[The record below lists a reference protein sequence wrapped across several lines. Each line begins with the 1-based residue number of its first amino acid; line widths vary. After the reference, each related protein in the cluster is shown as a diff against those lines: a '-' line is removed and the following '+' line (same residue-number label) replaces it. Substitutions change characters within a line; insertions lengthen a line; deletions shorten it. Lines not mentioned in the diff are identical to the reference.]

1 MTMPATRGLRQR
13 IGIPGFLLQ
22 LPGGSNLMFAAR
34 LRYIQ
39 SIHESSEHRN
49 PDLLVRHFI
58 PLLQRW
64 GLARISQEEL
74 SKLRMNPFYY
84 YLVARTKYYDQVFS
98 DAVAEGVQSIVIVGC
113 GSDTRPYRFSQLLK
127 RNGVRVLECD
137 QPEAIR
143 VKQRIAQRWQDLG
156 HVDYLPIDL
165 NDGAWSDMTSWLDER
180 PDRKTLILMEGVSP
194 YIDDVPFKQFLL
206 QLAGKLT
213 AGSLVAYDFK
223 IRGVGDNFVHKGRT
237 ENPFRL
243 PSARS
248 EVTAFHET
256 HGLRLERLELSCDLC
271 SRLLPPVARSVA
283 SLFSEDVLVQLRAD
297 GGWANNP

>member
-1 MTMPATRGLRQR
+1 MYV
-13 IGIPGFLLQ
+13 
-22 LPGGSNLMFAAR
+22 AR

-39 SIHESSEHRN
+39 SIHESSERRN

-58 PLLQRW
+58 PLLERW
-64 GLARISQEEL
+64 RLAWISQEEL

-84 YLVARTKYYDQVFS
+84 YLVARTKYYDQVLS
-98 DAVAEGVQSIVIVGC
+98 DAVAEGVQSIVSVGC
-113 GSDTRPYRFSQLLK
+113 GSDTRPYRFMQLLK
-127 RNGVRVLECD
+127 SNGVRVLECD

-143 VKQRIAQRWQDLG
+143 VKQRIAKRWQGLD

-165 NDGAWSDMTSWLDER
+165 NDRAWPDVTCWLDER
-180 PDRKTLILMEGVSP
+180 PARKTLVLMEGVSP
-194 YIDDVPFKQFLL
+194 YIDDMSFKQFLL
-206 QLAGKLT
+206 LWASKLT

-223 IRGVGDNFVHKGRT
+223 IREVEDDFGRAGRT

-248 EVTAFHET
+248 HVTAFHEA

-271 SRLLPPVARSVA
+271 SRLLPSVARSAA
-283 SLFSEDVLVQLRAD
+283 SLFSEDAIVQLRVEPSRQQFRKL
-297 GGWANNP
+297 G

>member
-1 MTMPATRGLRQR
+1 ME
-13 IGIPGFLLQ
+13 IPGLVLK
-22 LPGGSNLMFAAR
+22 LPSGSNLMYVAR

-39 SIHESSEHRN
+39 SIHESSECRN

-58 PLLQRW
+58 PLLERW
-64 GLARISQEEL
+64 RSAWISHDEL

-98 DAVAEGVQSIVIVGC
+98 DAVAEGVKSIISVGC
-113 GSDTRPYRFSQLLK
+113 GSDTRPYRFMQILK
-127 RNGVRVLECD
+127 SNGVRVLECD

-143 VKQRIAQRWQDLG
+143 AKQRLSKRWQSFD

-165 NDGAWSDMTSWLDER
+165 NSGTWPDLTRWVDER

-194 YIDDVPFKQFLL
+194 FVNAGSFERFLL
-206 QLAGKLT
+206 LLASKLT

-223 IRGVGDNFVHKGRT
+223 IRGVEDDFGRAGRT
-237 ENPFRL
+237 ESPFRL

-248 EVTAFHET
+248 EVAAFHET
-256 HGLRLERLELSCDLC
+256 HGFRLERLELSCDLC
-271 SRLLPPVARSVA
+271 SRLLPSVARSA
-283 SLFSEDVLVQLRAD
+283 ACLFSEDALVQLRVD
-297 GGWANNP
+297 PSRLDLKKLG